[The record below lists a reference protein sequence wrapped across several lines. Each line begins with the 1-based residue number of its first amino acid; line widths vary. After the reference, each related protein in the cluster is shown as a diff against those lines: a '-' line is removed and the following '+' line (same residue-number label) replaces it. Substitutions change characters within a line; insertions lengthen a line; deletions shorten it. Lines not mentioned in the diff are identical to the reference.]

1 MSIVNLYIW
10 QTIFN
15 QHNITYLVILVVE
28 NMVKIHI
35 NLLILKIYELHN
47 YMIKSFFCQ
56 QDKLLKMVPKF
67 NEIYV

>member
-1 MSIVNLYIW
+1 
-10 QTIFN
+10 
-15 QHNITYLVILVVE
+15 
-28 NMVKIHI
+28 MVKIHI